1 MNRQRRRFLRAAAA
15 GGIAYAFG
23 RTPGTVYAQMAG
35 GGGFQDYKALVC
47 LFLFGGNDS
56 WNMVVPTS
64 TSEFNAYYASRGGGT
79 ASSLAIERAALLP
92 LVPQTPDPSGA
103 SYGLHPSMGGLQ
115 SLFNAGRAAVIANV
129 GPLIRPT
136 TKADYQIAA
145 SSGHPLPP
153 QLFSHNDQQDQWHSL
168 RGRAILKSGWG
179 GRVADV
185 LDAQVGGQRLPVNVS
200 LAGQTFFQAGTIATP
215 YVMGSTGA
223 NVFAGLSEDPRA
235 SAGAN
240 SLARSRRAAFEAIA
254 GASHGTVYER
264 AFAAVQRR
272 AVQFADTVNSA
283 LAASRD
289 FAALPDSGAQLS
301 PLQTQLRTVA
311 KLIDVR
317 ARLSMS
323 RQIFFVSTGGF
334 DTHDDQNADQ
344 PGLLGNVSAS
354 ITSFYAA
361 LQEIGMEHSVTL
373 FTQSDFGRTLTS
385 NGDGSDHAWGGVQLV
400 VGGAVRG
407 GEIYGRYPLLAING
421 PDDVGGGR
429 IIPTV
434 SADQYAA
441 TLARWFGVSDANLS
455 QVCPSI
461 DNFSQRDL
469 GFMIG

>member
-35 GGGFQDYKALVC
+35 SGGFADYKALVC

-56 WNMVVPTS
+56 WNMVVPRS
-64 TSEFNAYYASRGGGT
+64 TAEFNAYYGARGGGT
-79 ASSLAIERAALLP
+79 ASSLAIERSALLP
-92 LVPQTPDPSGA
+92 IDPLTPDPGGA
-103 SYGLHPSMGGLQ
+103 AYGLHPSMGGVQ
-115 SLFNAGRAAVIANV
+115 SLFDAGRAAVVANV

-136 TKADYQIAA
+136 TKAQYQSAA

-168 RGRAILKSGWG
+168 RGRAILKSGWA

-185 LDAQVGGQRLPVNVS
+185 LNAQLGSQQLPVNVS
-200 LAGQTFFQAGTIATP
+200 LAGQTFFQAGNVATP
-215 YVMGSTGA
+215 YVMGPTGA
-223 NVFAGLSEDPRA
+223 NAFAGFGTTGV
-235 SAGAN
+235 AGA
-240 SLARSRRAAFEAIA
+240 RRAAFEAIA
-254 GASHGTVYER
+254 NASYGTIYER
-264 AFAAVQRR
+264 GFASVQRR
-272 AVQFADTVNSA
+272 AVQFADTVNAA
-283 LAASRD
+283 LGAARN
-289 FAALPDSGAQLS
+289 FTALPDSGAQLS
-301 PLQTQLRTVA
+301 PLQIQLRTVA

-334 DTHDDQNADQ
+334 DTHDNQNDDQ

-354 ITSFYAA
+354 IASFYAA
-361 LQEIGMEHSVTL
+361 LQEIGIENSVTL

-407 GEIYGRYPLLAING
+407 REIYGRYPLLAPNG

-455 QVCPSI
+455 QVAPSI

>member
-35 GGGFQDYKALVC
+35 GGQFPDYKAMVC

-56 WNMVVPTS
+56 WNTVVPSS
-64 TSEFNAYYASRGGGT
+64 TAEYNAYFAARGGGT
-79 ASSLAIERAALLP
+79 ASSLAIDRNSLLP
-92 LVPQTPDPSGA
+92 INPLTPDPTGA
-103 SYGLHPSMGGLQ
+103 TYGLHPSMTGMQ
-115 SLFNAGRAAVIANV
+115 TLFNSGRAAIVANV

-136 TKADYQIAA
+136 SKAQYQTAA

-168 RGRAILKSGWG
+168 RGRAIMKSGWG
-179 GRVADV
+179 GRIADV
-185 LDAQVGGQRLPVNVS
+185 LNAQAGSQQLPINVS
-200 LAGQTFFQAGTIATP
+200 LAGQTFFQAGDVATP
-215 YVMGSTGA
+215 YVMGATGA
-223 NVFAGLSEDPRA
+223 NTFWGFAA
-235 SAGAN
+235 SGTGA
-240 SLARSRRAAFEAIA
+240 ARRAAFEAIA
-254 GASHGTVYER
+254 NANYNTIYER
-264 AFAAVQRR
+264 GFAAVQRR
-272 AVQFADTVNSA
+272 AVQYADRVNGA
-283 LAASRD
+283 IAAARN
-289 FAALPDSGAQLS
+289 FTALPDSGVQLS

-334 DTHDDQNADQ
+334 DSHDNQNDDQ

-354 ITSFYAA
+354 IASFFAA
-361 LQEIGMEHSVTL
+361 LQEIGLENSVTL

-385 NGDGSDHAWGGVQLV
+385 NGDGSDHAWGGVQFV

-407 GEIYGRYPLLAING
+407 QEIYGQYPVLSLNG

-429 IIPTV
+429 IIPTT
-434 SADQYAA
+434 SSDQYAA
-441 TLARWFGVSDANLS
+441 TLARWFGVQDSNLPL
-455 QVCPSI
+455 VAPSI
-461 DNFSQRDL
+461 GNFAQRDL